1 MSHELNLSVYFC
13 TNAHIIAITVWLSSL
28 HAIPLAPYQT
38 RAPLVGCNKKKST
51 EIPRPKNNRHTNARN
66 NREEAAKKMGI
77 SEFEVIKAA
86 KFNSF
91 DIVIAFNVP
100 SLSCTAA
107 QKLHFWQKLLWK
119 NILSYCRCMSK
130 DISHKMNASLWSAVA
145 KHFFTYSRLLN
156 FGRFHLVIFTY
167 PFFFIYFLPWFCV
180 HVFSLGTCNYCV
192 RNTLNIHISF
202 CYCHMYLVR
211 ALTRAHSFICAYFSI

>member
-1 MSHELNLSVYFC
+1 
-13 TNAHIIAITVWLSSL
+13 
-28 HAIPLAPYQT
+28 
-38 RAPLVGCNKKKST
+38 
-51 EIPRPKNNRHTNARN
+51 
-66 NREEAAKKMGI
+66 MGI

-167 PFFFIYFLPWFCV
+167 PFLLYIFC
-180 HVFSLGTCNYCV
+180 HGFAY
-192 RNTLNIHISF
+192 
-202 CYCHMYLVR
+202 MYLVWAHATTAWGILLISTYPSATVICIWFER
-211 ALTRAHSFICAYFSI
+211 SPALTHSYVRIFQYNFSFGFIEI